1 MRLFVGV
8 TDDTWYH
15 YLAARPGIAD
25 LNFWR
30 PSGQGFSA
38 LSEGELFLFKLHAP
52 LNYIVGGGFYAR
64 TVKLPLSLAW
74 EAFGEGNGAG
84 TRDEMARRIAKYR
97 REPFDPRSNPEITC
111 IILSEPFYFP
121 RDLWLPI
128 PDSFRLNVVVG
139 KGYDTQEAEGLALY
153 EAVSERIATLNRG
166 EALATAPAT
175 TAVVTSARYGA
186 PQIVR
191 PRLGQGAFRAI
202 VTDAYE
208 RRCAVTG
215 EKTLPVLEAAHVQ
228 PYSAG
233 GPHEVSNGLLLRS
246 DLHRLYDLG
255 YVTVEPDERR
265 LLVSRRIR
273 DEFDN
278 GKHYY
283 ALEGTT
289 VRAPRVGFEA
299 VAADRLRYHAEQVF
313 KG

>member
-8 TDDTWYH
+8 TDDEWYH
-15 YLAARPGIAD
+15 FLAARPQIAD

-38 LSEGELFLFKLHAP
+38 LSEGELFLFKLHSP
-52 LNYIVGGGFYAR
+52 LNFIVGGGFYTR
-64 TVKLPLSLAW
+64 TVRLPLSLAW
-74 EAFGEGNGAG
+74 EAFAEGNGAS
-84 TRDEMARRIAKYR
+84 TREAMAQRIAKYR
-97 REPFDPRSNPEITC
+97 KEPYDARANPEITC

-121 RDLWLPI
+121 REQWLPI
-128 PDSFRLNVVVG
+128 PESFRLNVVVG
-139 KGYDTQEAEGLALY
+139 KGYDTREAEGQALY
-153 EAVSERIATLNRG
+153 DAVAMRLS
-166 EALATAPAT
+166 ALSSADPLEAPAKS
-175 TAVVTSARYGA
+175 AVVTSARYGA
-186 PQIVR
+186 PRVIR

-233 GPHEVSNGLLLRS
+233 GPHEVANGLLLRS

-255 YVTVEPDERR
+255 YLTVEPDERR

-278 GKHYY
+278 GRHYY
-283 ALEGTT
+283 ELEGT
-289 VRAPRVGFEA
+289 VIRPPRAGFEA
-299 VAADRLRYHAEQVF
+299 VGAERLRYHAEQVF
-313 KG
+313 RG